1 VGVGVDVRPVGHRE
15 TMRAVVWQGAGDIRV
30 EHVPDPRIEE
40 GTDVVIRVTST
51 GLCGSDLHLY
61 EVLPLDQA
69 PDAYE
74 TFQKKQDGAVKIVF
88 RP

>member
-1 VGVGVDVRPVGHRE
+1 MGVGVDVRRVGHRE
-15 TMRAVVWQGAGDIRV
+15 TMRAVVWRGAGDI
-30 EHVPDPRIEE
+30 RIEE

-51 GLCGSDLHLY
+51 GLCGSDLHRY
-61 EVLPLDQA
+61 EVLSLDQA